1 MLKFDYIIQ
10 NPPYAG
16 TLHTKFFNKGLDI
29 LSDTGKMVIIEPSTW
44 LINLR
49 KGVGDEPRIYEP
61 MKKRV
66 EGHVKK
72 VIIENYNKDFGTEL
86 YMPFAITYIDNS
98 QKINN
103 ISFSNC
109 GEIENVTS
117 IYDCN
122 LIGDYSLIQSIL
134 TKCKNYGDMMKDHIY
149 HPGKT
154 KVDENTWFCKYPQ
167 ILGGCGASFCG
178 TVSPR
183 NGANINS
190 DNIYITLPNGNQYI
204 TPYIS
209 ACYHYN
215 KNEISHTILY
225 RYDKSN
231 KITDKPADCLYG
243 TKNELENWKYFVFN
257 NKLPLALNIIL
268 INDQHN
274 NSIKFVPWLVNK
286 QYSDEEIYKL
296 LNINNKEI
304 QLINNITN
312 RYKRNSKWFKRYMT
326 GV

>member
-154 KVDENTWFCKYPQ
+154 KVDENTWFCKYLQ
-167 ILGGCGASFCG
+167 VIARVGCGD
-178 TVSPR
+178 PR
-183 NGANINS
+183 WNDTWFRNNIHTAYYFPLVDDREQLSQNIIKS
-190 DNIYITLPNGNQYI
+190 LKSGYTYDNPVYTN
-204 TPYIS
+204 
-209 ACYHYN
+209 
-215 KNEISHTILY
+215 
-225 RYDKSN
+225 
-231 KITDKPADCLYG
+231 KPADCLYG

-257 NKLPLALNIIL
+257 NKLPIFINICL
-268 INDQHN
+268 ITDQN
-274 NSIKFVPWLVNK
+274 NASKTYVPWITNK
-286 QYSDEEIYKL
+286 KYSDEEIYKL

-304 QLINNITN
+304 QLINNVTN

>member
-1 MLKFDYIIQ
+1 MNNQ
-10 NPPYAG
+10 
-16 TLHTKFFNKGLDI
+16 
-29 LSDTGKMVIIEPSTW
+29 
-44 LINLR
+44 
-49 KGVGDEPRIYEP
+49 RIY
-61 MKKRV
+61 
-66 EGHVKK
+66 
-72 VIIENYNKDFGTEL
+72 NQT
-86 YMPFAITYIDNS
+86 IDNWFFY
-98 QKINN
+98 KLYFIRCIFN

-109 GEIENVTS
+109 GEKENVTS

-122 LIGDYSLIQSIL
+122 LIGNYSLIQSIL

-304 QLINNITN
+304 QLINNVTN

>member
-1 MLKFDYIIQ
+1 
-10 NPPYAG
+10 
-16 TLHTKFFNKGLDI
+16 
-29 LSDTGKMVIIEPSTW
+29 MVIIEPSTW

-49 KGVGDEPRIYEP
+49 KGVGDEPKIYEP

-103 ISFSNC
+103 IIFYNC
-109 GEIENVTS
+109 GEKENVTS

-190 DNIYITLPNGNQYI
+190 DNIYITLPNGN
-204 TPYIS
+204 
-209 ACYHYN
+209 
-215 KNEISHTILY
+215 
-225 RYDKSN
+225 
-231 KITDKPADCLYG
+231 
-243 TKNELENWKYFVFN
+243 
-257 NKLPLALNIIL
+257 
-268 INDQHN
+268 
-274 NSIKFVPWLVNK
+274 
-286 QYSDEEIYKL
+286 
-296 LNINNKEI
+296 
-304 QLINNITN
+304 
-312 RYKRNSKWFKRYMT
+312 
-326 GV
+326 